1 MIIWNVT
8 LDENDNAIM
17 TPAPIQ
23 MHYEEEPLYLDS
35 WIMDLRRDIEEE
47 DERIQKL
54 EEEWFRDDIYDTE
67 DSDE

>member
-17 TPAPIQ
+17 TPAPIS

-54 EEEWFRDDIYDTE
+54 EEEWFRDDTE

>member
-17 TPAPIQ
+17 TPALIS

-54 EEEWFRDDIYDTE
+54 EEELFQDDIYDTE

>member
-17 TPAPIQ
+17 TPAPIP

-35 WIMDLRRDIEEE
+35 WMMDLRRDIEEE